1 MDFAAGV
8 DFGGSSVKAGLVD
21 RQGALR
27 ARQTVPIE
35 PRAAFEEVLAPVV
48 AAIAAMRGS
57 LGAGDRLV
65 AVGVGTPGFTD
76 TDGVLVGGC
85 ENIPRL
91 KGNAVGRHLG
101 AALGVPGFADN
112 DATVAAAGELLFGA
126 GRGIRN
132 FVLATVG
139 TAIGGGLVLDGRVFR
154 GARGFAAEIGHV
166 CVDPAGLWCNC
177 GSRGCLEQ
185 YASGSAISRVYAE
198 KTAKRGAKETLT
210 PRDVASRAAAGDPL
224 AVDTF
229 DEAGRWLAQGFGTI
243 LNVLNLQACIV
254 GGGVSQAGEVLLG
267 PVRRHLPDFCWP
279 QIGEGV
285 TVLAA
290 GLLNEAG
297 IAGAAAQA
305 FERLER

>member
-1 MDFAAGV
+1 MDLAAGV
-8 DFGGSSVKAGLVD
+8 DFGGSSAKVGLVD
-21 RQGALR
+21 REGTIR
-27 ARQTVPIE
+27 ARQTVTIE
-35 PRAAFEEVLAPVV
+35 AGAPFEEILAPVV
-48 AAIAAMRGS
+48 KAIEAMR
-57 LGAGDRLV
+57 AGGKLV

-76 TDGVLVGGC
+76 SDGVLVGGC
-85 ENIPRL
+85 ENIPCLR
-91 KGNAVGRHLG
+91 GRAVGRFLG
-101 AALGVPGFADN
+101 EALGVAGFADN

-126 GRGIRN
+126 GRGLRH

-139 TAIGGGLVLDGRVFR
+139 TAIGGGLVLDGRVYR
-154 GARGFAAEIGHV
+154 GARGFAAEVGHV

-198 KTAKRGAKETLT
+198 KTAKRGERRALS
-210 PRDVASRAAAGDPL
+210 PREVAERASAGDPL
-224 AVDTF
+224 ALDTF
-229 DEAGRWLAQGFGTI
+229 DEAGRWLAQGLGTI

-267 PVRRHLPDFCWP
+267 PLRRHLPDFCWP
-279 QIGEGV
+279 QVGEGV
-285 TVLAA
+285 RVLAA
-290 GLLNEAG
+290 GLRNEAG